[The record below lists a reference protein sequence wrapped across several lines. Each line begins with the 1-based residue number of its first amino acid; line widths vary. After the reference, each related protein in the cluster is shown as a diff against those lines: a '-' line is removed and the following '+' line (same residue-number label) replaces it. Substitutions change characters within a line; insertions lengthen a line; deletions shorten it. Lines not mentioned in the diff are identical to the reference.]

1 MALTTDEWTDV
12 IFYFEFM
19 APKRG
24 FGLDVLKE
32 PDRVPL
38 QQKKELITKFCTEKM
53 YMDEDEVEPTLREK
67 YAVEGRSI
75 RAALNIVRNWKQFL
89 LSRLTRQNLQRGSAF
104 RNCAVGELDA
114 SLVLWREKAA
124 NLKLNVVPNFID
136 NTQAGGVEMWI
147 SYKDI
152 QHGAIPTLFA
162 LGHEFG
168 HQTDFAIREIYPN
181 VLKSLYADWS
191 KDNHT
196 SWEYY
201 ADSFAIIFLTINSG
215 DPERLFASTEGY
227 MGDTPDDG
235 THPAGFLRVNQM
247 REAQKLAI

>member
-1 MALTTDEWTDV
+1 MALTAGEWTDV

-19 APKRG
+19 APKRD
-24 FGLDVLKE
+24 FGLDALKE

-38 QQKKELITKFCTEKM
+38 LQKKELITKFCIERM
-53 YMDEDEVEPTLREK
+53 YIDEEDVEPTLREK
-67 YAVEGRSI
+67 YAVEGKSI

-104 RNCAVGELDA
+104 RNCAVDELDA

-181 VLKSLYADWS
+181 VLKSLYAGWS
-191 KDNHT
+191 KDDHA

-201 ADSFAIIFLTINSG
+201 ADSLAIIFLTINSG
-215 DPERLFASTEGY
+215 DPERLFTAIEGY

-247 REAQKLAI
+247 RDAQKLAI